1 MNQCDVC
8 EEVGLNDCIN
18 CYLGNQCLECVDYD
32 KAKHICMSD
41 GGCAEREK
49 NETCGCGCAK
59 RKRKV

>member
-18 CYLGNQCLECVDYD
+18 CYLGNPCLDCVDYD

-41 GGCAEREK
+41 GGCAERRED
-49 NETCGCGCAK
+49 
-59 RKRKV
+59 V